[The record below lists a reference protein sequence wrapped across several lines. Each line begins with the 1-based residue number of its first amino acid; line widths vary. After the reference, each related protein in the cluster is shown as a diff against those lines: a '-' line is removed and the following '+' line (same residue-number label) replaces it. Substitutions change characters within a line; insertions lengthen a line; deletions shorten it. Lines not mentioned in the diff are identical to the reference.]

1 VGISLKNV
9 IISICHGGKW
19 WVLKIGLKN
28 SNLGFRGLRLSGRVY
43 GFFQKLRGDAL
54 EGRKD
59 PHTAIGR
66 SKPAPSFFTSAGT
79 RLTMFNLWI

>member
-28 SNLGFRGLRLSGRVY
+28 SNLGSRGVKALREGVINPESGV
-43 GFFQKLRGDAL
+43 KTID
-54 EGRKD
+54 
-59 PHTAIGR
+59 
-66 SKPAPSFFTSAGT
+66 
-79 RLTMFNLWI
+79 